1 MNRVWGGFRFLGLSG
16 LGVSGFSVWG
26 LRFSDF
32 RVFLV
37 LFFVGLGL
45 ICVQVNQVGEVLGF
59 SGCRV

>member
-1 MNRVWGGFRFLGLSG
+1 MFRFRVSLLGSKSGWEGFRFLGLSG

-37 LFFVGLGL
+37 LFF
-45 ICVQVNQVGEVLGF
+45 CFSFGF
-59 SGCRV
+59 